1 MKKGKRDAKTRTS
14 DWLRAAGITGS
25 RKSLTTGIQ
34 NLSSSSEERTENIM
48 AEGSRGKRES
58 PETSKKRVRTEM
70 KKEEATVQKKQRIKS
85 LVSRRRVYRGKGE
98 GTKQKEVEGKTPV
111 GEDSNSLT
119 SEIPPNTKKMKK
131 AREKGKKQGAN
142 GYFDGGFIFLIL
154 AWAYEVIPT
163 LSTPPNFFATRIS
176 GEVPMILNWAADTQP
191 KWKDLKQKVFDSPTL
206 EVSPMLA
213 TPTEVRMPFFAP
225 FIETEK
231 DILKE
236 AEDELRK
243 TKNSD
248 HIAHVSL
255 NRGMPSTSE
264 INVLRKMV
272 EKIENSQQRMETNVE
287 EDEGIMEAIRSQQCS
302 SSDGQYT
309 QEFMGA
315 RADDDE
321 DKDGKGL
328 MDESRAE
335 SSRGQDGGQ
344 SKVAKSE
351 TPQTAGDKDS
361 SPYKATE
368 ERDEEINRL
377 IRSIDERIEEK
388 NDIVVDLYQLMDG
401 QIIGK
406 MPSNDRLSNMAENR
420 ASARVVLKHLNN
432 TKEGIEMKRSNVK
445 EYREVTPVSTGI
457 WIDDLREKVVAP
469 RKDKENSSSEWSSF
483 DLHLSQ
489 T

>member
-98 GTKQKEVEGKTPV
+98 GTKQKEVEGKEDTESESEKEDKVHEDEEVEEDEQAEDQEDEEKQYKEEHDEEEEVETPV

-131 AREKGKKQGAN
+131 AREKGKKVKAIKKEEKAREDRRRKEKAPMNPEKYEQGAN

-287 EDEGIMEAIRSQQCS
+287 GIL
-302 SSDGQYT
+302 
-309 QEFMGA
+309 EFLKCVELKMNN
-315 RADDDE
+315 RF
-321 DKDGKGL
+321 
-328 MDESRAE
+328 
-335 SSRGQDGGQ
+335 
-344 SKVAKSE
+344 
-351 TPQTAGDKDS
+351 
-361 SPYKATE
+361 E
-368 ERDEEINRL
+368 EL
-377 IRSIDERIEEK
+377 
-388 NDIVVDLYQLMDG
+388 Q
-401 QIIGK
+401 K
-406 MPSNDRLSNMAENR
+406 M
-420 ASARVVLKHLNN
+420 
-432 TKEGIEMKRSNVK
+432 KE
-445 EYREVTPVSTGI
+445 
-457 WIDDLREKVVAP
+457 
-469 RKDKENSSSEWSSF
+469 
-483 DLHLSQ
+483 
-489 T
+489 